1 MCVIYAVFSRY
12 WLLEDE
18 EEDEADLSLPLT
30 AWYLSRDHLGLPH
43 TLCILQCR
51 KPAGHLC
58 CKLYCFLFPEFLEI
72 QRRNVVLS

>member
-18 EEDEADLSLPLT
+18 EEDEADLSWPLP

-43 TLCILQCR
+43 
-51 KPAGHLC
+51 PVH
-58 CKLYCFLFPEFLEI
+58 PPMP
-72 QRRNVVLS
+72 